1 MLMSVSYAH
10 VYRIRYTCSDYIR
23 HVGFYIAYS
32 ITTGFSYDLNQR
44 ISNKKKKS
52 AFFLIIGSIVPI
64 MTTISQLPNHLA
76 NAIYVVMG
84 IFLL

>member
-52 AFFLIIGSIVPI
+52 AFFFDYREYCPHHDNDFAIAKY
-64 MTTISQLPNHLA
+64 LA
-76 NAIYVVMG
+76 NAIYVMVG